1 MKRGDLVLHRRTDC
15 RAIVLEI
22 VTGDTGSRRDDAVKV
37 CWLSSCAPTTPGYA
51 WRKRSP
57 GETEWVA
64 AGALELLT
72 SS

>member
-1 MKRGDLVLHRRTDC
+1 M
-15 RAIVLEI
+15 LEI

-37 CWLSSCAPTTPGYA
+37 CWLSSCAPVVQPWLNDWGAAPG
-51 WRKRSP
+51 SP

-64 AGALELLT
+64 AGALKLLT